1 MVLAKCFL
9 PKITEYLA
17 ENFYISV
24 NNQKMTH
31 TFTYDKGSI
40 RLVVS
45 HNGKVYRRATGLT
58 TRLWDASARK
68 ILTKCKDAAVRERLA
83 KIDSRLKEREGEARR
98 EADVLKIMEWALTGD
113 ETALSGSRSSRPTF
127 WEYFRAWGERPSPV
141 RRQRRLYPNIVSRL
155 MGEAEDWEDIDSSYY
170 FRLCKKMDDAG
181 YSVNT
186 KGAVI
191 SKLKVAMNEGYKL
204 KYHAN
209 AEFREFKSMSETPE
223 TIALT
228 GDELDALW
236 KFKTK
241 SSWERK
247 ARDLFIIGVYSA
259 ARWEDYSRFTLGNI
273 SDGRLSYSQLK
284 TGATVIIPAAPR
296 LVSCLK
302 RNGGASPKL
311 SQQKYNEAIKVVCE
325 KIGMTQPVHY
335 SIGKGAGRE
344 HLVKRRC
351 DMVSSHTAR
360 RTGATL
366 LYKSGVPIKQCMMV
380 TGHKT
385 ESTFLGY
392 IRISKEENAALLA
405 DNPFFK

>member
-1 MVLAKCFL
+1 MR
-9 PKITEYLA
+9 
-17 ENFYISV
+17 
-24 NNQKMTH
+24 H
-31 TFTYDKGSI
+31 TFVYDKGSI
-40 RLVVS
+40 RLIVS
-45 HNGKVYRRATGLT
+45 HKGKVYRKATGLT
-58 TRLWDASARK
+58 TKLWDNSAK
-68 ILTKCKDAAVRERLA
+68 KLMTKCKDAEVRGRLSA
-83 KIDSRLKEREGEARR
+83 IDIRLKQKEGEVRR
-98 EADVLKIMEWALTGD
+98 ESDVRKIMEWALTGD
-113 ETALSGSRSSRPTF
+113 EVILSGASSSRPTF
-127 WEYFRAWGERPSPV
+127 WEYFKAWGERPSPV
-141 RRQRRLYPNIVSRL
+141 QRQRRLYPNMVSRL
-155 MGEAEDWEDIDSSYY
+155 MGEWDDWEDIDRSYY
-170 FRLCKKMDDAG
+170 FRLCKKMDDKK

-191 SKLKVAMNEGYKL
+191 SKLKVVMNEGYKL
-204 KYHAN
+204 KYHTN
-209 AEFREFKSMSETPE
+209 TDFKEFKAMSEIPE

-228 GDELDALW
+228 KEELDALW

-247 ARDLFIIGVYSA
+247 ARDLFVIGVYSA
-259 ARWEDYSRFTLGNI
+259 ARWEDCSRFTMDNI
-273 SDGRLSYSQLK
+273 VDGKLNYSQLK
-284 TGATVIIPAAPR
+284 TGMSVIIPASPK
-296 LVSCLK
+296 LVACLK

-344 HLVKRRC
+344 HRVERRC

-392 IRISKEENAALLA
+392 IRISKEENAAILA
-405 DNPFFK
+405 NNPFFK

>member
-1 MVLAKCFL
+1 MR
-9 PKITEYLA
+9 
-17 ENFYISV
+17 
-24 NNQKMTH
+24 H

-45 HNGKVYRRATGLT
+45 HEGKVFRKATGLT
-58 TRLWDASARK
+58 TKLWDSKAKKLMS
-68 ILTKCKDAAVRERLA
+68 KCKDVEVRERLSQ
-83 KIDSRLKEREGEARR
+83 IDIRLKQKEGEVRK
-98 EADVLKIMEWALTGD
+98 ESDVKRIMEWALTGD
-113 ETALSGSRSSRPTF
+113 ETVLSGASKSRPTF
-127 WEYFRAWGERPSPV
+127 WEYFKAWGERPSPV
-141 RRQRRLYPNIVSRL
+141 QRQRRLYPNIISRL
-155 MGEAEDWEDIDSSYY
+155 MGENDDWEDIDSSYY
-170 FRLCKKMDDAG
+170 FRLCKSMDEEG
-181 YSVNT
+181 YSINT

-191 SKLKVAMNEGYKL
+191 SKLKVVMHEGFKL
-204 KYHAN
+204 KYHFN
-209 AEFREFKSMSETPE
+209 SDFKDFKSMSEIPE

-228 GDELDALW
+228 QDELNALW
-236 KFKTK
+236 KYKTK

-259 ARWEDYSRFTLGNI
+259 ARWEDYSRFTMENI
-273 SDGRLSYSQLK
+273 SDGMLSYSQLK
-284 TGATVIIPAAPR
+284 TGTTVIIPASPR
-296 LVSCLK
+296 LVACLK
-302 RNGGASPKL
+302 RNGGAAPVL

-325 KIGMTQPVHY
+325 KIGMTAPVHY
-335 SIGKGAGRE
+335 SISKGAGRE
-344 HLVKRRC
+344 HKVERRC

-392 IRISKEENAALLA
+392 IRISKEENARLLT

>member
-1 MVLAKCFL
+1 
-9 PKITEYLA
+9 
-17 ENFYISV
+17 
-24 NNQKMTH
+24 MTH
-31 TFTYDKGSI
+31 TFSYDKGSI

-45 HNGKVYRRATGLT
+45 HAGKVYRKATGLKT
-58 TRLWDASARK
+58 KLWDASAK
-68 ILTKCKDAAVRERLA
+68 KLLTKCKDVAIRERLA
-83 KIDSRLKEREGEARR
+83 EIDTRLKRKEGEAMR
-98 EADVLKIMEWALTGD
+98 ESDVIRIMEWALTGD
-113 ETALSGSRSSRPTF
+113 EIKLAGSQVSRPSF

-141 RRQRRLYPNIVSRL
+141 QRQRRLYPNIISRL
-155 MGEAEDWEDIDSSYY
+155 MGEREDWEDIDSSYY

-181 YSVNT
+181 YSTNT

-191 SKLKVAMNEGYKL
+191 AKLKVAMHEGYKL
-204 KYHAN
+204 KYHTN
-209 AEFREFKSMSETPE
+209 SEFREFKSMSEIPE

-228 GDELDALW
+228 KEELDALW

-241 SSWERK
+241 SSWEAK
-247 ARDLFIIGVYSA
+247 ARDLFVIGVYSA

-273 SDGRLSYSQLK
+273 SDGKLSYSQLK
-284 TGATVIIPAAPR
+284 TGTTVIIPAAPR
-296 LVSCLK
+296 LVACLK
-302 RNGGASPKL
+302 RNKGAAPKL

-344 HLVKRRC
+344 HRVERRC

-392 IRISKEENAALLA
+392 IRISKEENAAILA
-405 DNPFFK
+405 NNPFFK

>member
-1 MVLAKCFL
+1 MR
-9 PKITEYLA
+9 
-17 ENFYISV
+17 
-24 NNQKMTH
+24 H
-31 TFTYDKGSI
+31 TFVYDKGSI
-40 RLVVS
+40 RLIVS
-45 HNGKVYRRATGLT
+45 HKGKVYRKATGLT
-58 TRLWDASARK
+58 TKLWDNSAK
-68 ILTKCKDAAVRERLA
+68 KLMTKCKDADVRSKLSA
-83 KIDSRLKEREGEARR
+83 IDIRLKQKEGEVRR
-98 EADVLKIMEWALTGD
+98 ESDVPKIMEWALTGD
-113 ETALSGSRSSRPTF
+113 EMILSGASVSRPTF
-127 WEYFRAWGERPSPV
+127 WEYFKAWGERPSPIQ
-141 RRQRRLYPNIVSRL
+141 RQRRLCPNIVSRL
-155 MGEAEDWEDIDSSYY
+155 MGETDDWEDIDRSYY
-170 FRLCKKMDDAG
+170 FRLCKRMDEKK

-191 SKLKVAMNEGYKL
+191 SKLKVVMNEGFKL
-204 KYHAN
+204 KYHTN
-209 AEFREFKSMSETPE
+209 TDFKEFKVMSEIPE

-228 GDELDALW
+228 REELDALW

-241 SSWERK
+241 STWERK

-259 ARWEDYSRFTLGNI
+259 ARWEDCSRFTMDNIVDGN
-273 SDGRLSYSQLK
+273 LNYSQLK
-284 TGATVIIPAAPR
+284 TGASVIIPASPK
-296 LVSCLK
+296 LVACLK
-302 RNGGASPKL
+302 RNEGAAPKL

-344 HLVKRRC
+344 HRVKRRC

-392 IRISKEENAALLA
+392 IRISKEENATLLA
-405 DNPFFK
+405 SNPFFK